1 MDLTGRRVIVTG
13 GAMGIGLAT
22 ARRLAAAGAIPL
34 IWDANQK
41 ALDEAKATLP
51 PSCEFRLCDITD
63 RARVEALVAEAEAG
77 GGIYALINNAGCVR
91 GGLFHERPVEDWEL
105 TMEVNVSALIR
116 LTRLVLPAMYA
127 RGEGHVVNISSAAG
141 TLGVAGLAAYAAA
154 KWAVFGLTESL
165 RHEAA
170 NLGMRRVRFSSVHPG
185 YIATGMF
192 EGARIGGLGGII
204 VPLVKDHDVI
214 AKAIVE
220 SCLKRGRKIVFR
232 PRSVRSALFLRGV
245 LPYRCFLGFIR
256 FLGIHKSMET
266 WKGRG

>member
-1 MDLTGRRVIVTG
+1 MDLAGKRIIVTG
-13 GAMGIGLAT
+13 GAMGIGFET
-22 ARRLAAAGAIPL
+22 ARRLAEAGAVPL
-34 IWDANQK
+34 IWDMNQR
-41 ALDEAKATLP
+41 ALDEAKARLP
-51 PSCEFRLCDITD
+51 PRCEFRQCDISD

-77 GGIYALINNAGCVR
+77 GGVYALVNNAGCVR
-91 GGLFHERPVEDWEL
+91 GGLFHEKPVEDWEL
-105 TMEVNVSALIR
+105 TMEVNVGALIR
-116 LTRLVLPAMYA
+116 LTRLVLPGMYE

-141 TLGVAGLAAYAAA
+141 TLGVSGLAVYAAA

-170 NLGMRRVRFSSVHPG
+170 NLGKRGVRFSSVHPG

-192 EGARIGGLGGII
+192 EGARIRGLGGLI
-204 VPLVKDHDVI
+204 VPLVKSHDVI

-220 SCLKRGRKIVFR
+220 SCLKRGCKIVFR

-245 LPYRCFLGFIR
+245 LPYRCFLGAVR
-256 FLGIHKSMET
+256 ALGIHRSMES